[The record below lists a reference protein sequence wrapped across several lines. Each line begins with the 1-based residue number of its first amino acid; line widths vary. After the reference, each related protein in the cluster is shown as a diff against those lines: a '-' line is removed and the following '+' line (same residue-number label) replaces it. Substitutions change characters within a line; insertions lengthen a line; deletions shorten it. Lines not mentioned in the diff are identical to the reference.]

1 MQKFQGQG
9 SNLHYS
15 SNPSHSRDNTRFL
28 LLCSPKGIL
37 KSYLFI
43 RTLSNIGFE
52 P

>member
-9 SNLHYS
+9 SNLHY
-15 SNPSHSRDNTRFL
+15 NCNLSHSRDNTRFL
-28 LLCSPKGIL
+28 PLCITKRIL